1 MLQLNLDGFSHD
13 DIIEVLLA
21 HVPKLRYDHGKHLIE
36 LLDENLDVQ
45 GYLRLPLHLTINEQF
60 QIANEWNTAIYLA
73 IESGSAAI
81 SIMEGEENLY
91 HTTFGAY
98 MTRKK
103 QGYSQI
109 KYLNK
114 KGKSRAGSRVRLAE
128 TVTFFENINTTLQ
141 ELFDYHDFDRIAL
154 SCSVSLIPLLYG
166 SKVPCPFDKNDE
178 RLYKIPLHLP
188 QSNFT
193 NLDRA
198 IKHLSI
204 PHLHFQEAFRNEIE
218 SIKTFD
224 IQDASR
230 PEEFDEEDL
239 Y

>member
-1 MLQLNLDGFSHD
+1 MQQLAVGDYSYEN
-13 DIIEVLLA
+13 IIAALA
-21 HVPKLRYDHGKHLIE
+21 AQIPQLGYDYKRHLIE
-36 LLDENLDVQ
+36 LKDENADVQ
-45 GYLRLPLHLTINEQF
+45 GYLRLPLHLSINDSLEVT
-60 QIANEWNTAIYLA
+60 NDWSTVIYLA

-103 QGYSQI
+103 QGFSQI

-128 TVTFFENINTTLQ
+128 TTTFFENINTTLQ
-141 ELFDYHDFDRIAL
+141 ELFDYHAFDRIAL
-154 SCSVSLIPLLYG
+154 SCSISLLPLLYG
-166 SKVPCPFDKNDE
+166 SKVSCPFDKNDHL
-178 RLYKIPLHLP
+178 LYKIPLHLP

-193 NLDRA
+193 NLDKA
-198 IKHLSI
+198 IQTLAIPQLSF
-204 PHLHFQEAFRNEIE
+204 HDTFRTLVNELNLGDT
-218 SIKTFD
+218 SLGGD
-224 IQDASR
+224 S
-230 PEEFDEEDL
+230 DEIDND

>member
-1 MLQLNLDGFSHD
+1 MHQLPLTDYSFDEIISALQSQ
-13 DIIEVLLA
+13 I
-21 HVPKLRYDHGKHLIE
+21 PRLRYDYKRHLIE
-36 LLDENLDVQ
+36 LKDENKDTQ
-45 GYLRLPLHLTINEQF
+45 GYLRLPLHLTLDASLKVIDD
-60 QIANEWNTAIYLA
+60 WGTAIYLA

-81 SIMEGEENLY
+81 CIMEGEENLY

-128 TVTFFENINTTLQ
+128 TTTFFENINTTLQ
-141 ELFDYHDFDRIAL
+141 ELFDYYDFDRIAL
-154 SCSVSLIPLLYG
+154 SCSISLLPLLYG
-166 SKVPCPFDKNDE
+166 SKVDCPFDKYDE
-178 RLYKIPLHLP
+178 KLYKIPLHLP

-193 NLDRA
+193 NLEQA
-198 IKHLSI
+198 IKALAIPQLSYHEVFI
-204 PHLHFQEAFRNEIE
+204 PYLEKCPFYNADTATTNEPYE
-218 SIKTFD
+218 
-224 IQDASR
+224 
-230 PEEFDEEDL
+230 EED

>member
-1 MLQLNLDGFSHD
+1 MTLQTLPLNSLPFDT
-13 DIIEVLLA
+13 IIEVLQGQ
-21 HVPKLRYDHGKHLIE
+21 VREVKYNYKKHQIE
-36 LLDENLDVQ
+36 LLQEGQEVF
-45 GYLRLPLHLTINEQF
+45 GTMRLPLHLSLDENLNITS
-60 QIANEWNTAIYLA
+60 EWATALYLS

-81 SIMEGEENLY
+81 CIMEGEENLY

-128 TVTFFENINTTLQ
+128 SITFFENINHTLQ
-141 ELFDYHDFDRIAL
+141 ELFDYYEFDRIAL
-154 SCSVSLIPLLYG
+154 GCSISLLPHLYG
-166 SKVPCPFDKNDE
+166 AKVACPFEKNDE

-193 NLDRA
+193 NLEKA
-198 IKHLSI
+198 IKTLAI
-204 PHLHFQEAFRNEIE
+204 PQLNFHERYRSQIE
-218 SIKTFD
+218 SLKF
-224 IQDASR
+224 
-230 PEEFDEEDL
+230 
-239 Y
+239 

>member
-1 MLQLNLDGFSHD
+1 MHQLTLTDYSYD
-13 DIIEVLLA
+13 EIITALPSKIPGL
-21 HVPKLRYDHGKHLIE
+21 KYDYKRHLIE
-36 LLDENLDVQ
+36 LQDENDDTK
-45 GYLRLPLHLTINEQF
+45 GYLRLPLHLTLDSSLAIINV
-60 QIANEWNTAIYLA
+60 WGTAIYIA

-81 SIMEGEENLY
+81 NITEGEENLY

-128 TVTFFENINTTLQ
+128 TTTFFENINTTLQ
-141 ELFDYHDFDRIAL
+141 ELFDYYEFDRIAL
-154 SCSVSLIPLLYG
+154 SCSISLLPLLYG
-166 SKVPCPFDKNDE
+166 SKVACPFDKHDE
-178 RLYKIPLHLP
+178 KLYKIPLHLP

-193 NLDRA
+193 NLDQA
-198 IKHLSI
+198 IKALSI
-204 PHLHFQEAFRNEIE
+204 PQLSYHEAFIPYLEKLPFFNADG
-218 SIKTFD
+218 ST
-224 IQDASR
+224 S
-230 PEEFDEEDL
+230 EEPYEEED